1 MYTFYDLTIECIH
14 STTFY
19 ILYNIY
25 SVLQVCDYAGVTSMG
40 CLCYMG
46 GMDYVLK
53 FLISL
58 VYAHYMTSI

>member
-25 SVLQVCDYAGVTSMG
+25 KHDIIVMEINFG
-40 CLCYMG
+40 
-46 GMDYVLK
+46 
-53 FLISL
+53 ISL
-58 VYAHYMTSI
+58 LNYFVNIYPHLSEYRDIV